1 MNTLIVIVILFVL
14 IWCLV
19 YTVSYGIWTLKENK
33 TGGVALFVL
42 AFLSVAAPLFLLWF
56 RK

>member
-42 AFLSVAAPLFLLWF
+42 AFLSVAAPLFLLWY